1 MALASS
7 SLQTSSPVTLDVS
20 QAVVLSIAA
29 LLEHEPECPTDGRT
43 QREKQLADDEDN
55 VFSTFDCFASGTLD
69 TFALKTFDCFEFMA
83 KCHEQK
89 PVKAERSQKAAQVP
103 ISQPAPQQQEVEAGS
118 RALPASI
125 CAPFIV
131 QNTFLQLR
139 TDVSESND
147 SVGARR
153 RASSDFVLFRPMP
166 DEEED
171 TFQNVTEGLQSLD
184 GAAAALWL
192 RSQERAKSRRGSFA
206 EEQLVTPQPASP
218 QQNMEIAPPG
228 LPCLLRS
235 PWADVPSM
243 MPEKQ
248 KSTGE
253 AEVAC
258 KKAPKK
264 KSSRT
269 PKAPRTTTVLR
280 NLPVGCTRAS
290 LLAILDANGLRG
302 AYDFVYLPFDFDTG
316 AMFGY
321 AFVNWT
327 SHEVALRVWQQL
339 PLFEVS
345 WSDPYQG
352 LDAHLKRYTNSSV
365 MHGSVPDER
374 KPILFFAGERV
385 AFPKPTRRIK
395 APRARPPPREI
406 KRDRVGHC

>member
-1 MALASS
+1 MM
-7 SLQTSSPVTLDVS
+7 PV
-20 QAVVLSIAA
+20 
-29 LLEHEPECPTDGRT
+29 PT
-43 QREKQLADDEDN
+43 
-55 VFSTFDCFASGTLD
+55 
-69 TFALKTFDCFEFMA
+69 
-83 KCHEQK
+83 
-89 PVKAERSQKAAQVP
+89 
-103 ISQPAPQQQEVEAGS
+103 
-118 RALPASI
+118 
-125 CAPFIV
+125 
-131 QNTFLQLR
+131 
-139 TDVSESND
+139 
-147 SVGARR
+147 
-153 RASSDFVLFRPMP
+153 
-166 DEEED
+166 
-171 TFQNVTEGLQSLD
+171 
-184 GAAAALWL
+184 
-192 RSQERAKSRRGSFA
+192 
-206 EEQLVTPQPASP
+206 
-218 QQNMEIAPPG
+218 
-228 LPCLLRS
+228 
-235 PWADVPSM
+235 M

-264 KSSRT
+264 KASRA

-321 AFVNWT
+321 AFVNWI

-374 KPILFFAGERV
+374 KPILFFAGERI